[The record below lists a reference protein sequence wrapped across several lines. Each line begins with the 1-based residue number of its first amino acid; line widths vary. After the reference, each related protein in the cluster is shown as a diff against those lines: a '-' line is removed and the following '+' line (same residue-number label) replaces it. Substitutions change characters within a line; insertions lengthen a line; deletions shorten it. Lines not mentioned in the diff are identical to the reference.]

1 MPWRKWFISISYFN
15 KLLIKHWLPIIVLL
29 GCEECNKLYQNQ
41 SNCPVH
47 QVSSIIDLAVQTRAR
62 ASLPAT
68 HLRIMKIKSQ
78 ESLDNGKWY

>member
-1 MPWRKWFISISYFN
+1 MLS
-15 KLLIKHWLPIIVLL
+15 
-29 GCEECNKLYQNQ
+29 GCEDCNKLYQNE

-68 HLRIMKIKSQ
+68 HLRIMKIKTL
-78 ESLDNGKWY
+78 ESLNSKFGIKKLV